1 MSWSKL
7 KTIIIL
13 ILLLLNLFLLVLVGS
28 NRLRTARYDAAAL
41 SGAASVLELNGIQV
55 DRGSLPAAMELSPV
69 IAARDTRRE
78 AALAA
83 ALLGS
88 DVRTDDPAGGLYV
101 YHSSSGSATFRSN
114 GEFIATFSDPVPVPG
129 GSDRAAQA
137 RSLLSGLELW
147 QVSESGDTLTAV
159 QQLDGAPVF
168 PTASS
173 TGQPTAG
180 ILFLYDEQDRLTQI
194 SGRLCLGDIT
204 ADPEAQEP
212 ITVPTALIAF
222 FNFIV
227 DSGDVC
233 QRIDRVQPVY
243 RTVAMTDP
251 VRLSPAWRITTDTG
265 EYFLDA
271 ATGEVTRAAHE

>member
-13 ILLLLNLFLLVLVGS
+13 ILLLLNLFLLVLVGA
-28 NRLRTARYDAAAL
+28 NRLRAARYDAAAL

-55 DRGSLPAAMELSPV
+55 DRGSLPSAMELSAV

-78 AALAA
+78 AALAD
-83 ALLGS
+83 ALLG
-88 DVRTDDPAGGLYV
+88 DGVRADDPAGGLYV
-101 YHSSSGSATFRSN
+101 YRSPVGSATFRSN
-114 GEFIATFSDPVPVPG
+114 GEFSVTFTDPLPVPQ
-129 GSDRAAQA
+129 GSDRPSQA

-147 QVSESGDTLTAV
+147 QIDERGDTLTAV
-159 QQLDGAPVF
+159 QQLDGSPVF

-180 ILFLYDEQDRLTQI
+180 ILFLYDGQGRLTQI
-194 SGRLCLGDIT
+194 SGRLCLGDT
-204 ADPEAQEP
+204 APDPEAQEP

-222 FNFIV
+222 YNFIV
-227 DSGDVC
+227 DNGDVC
-233 QRIDRVQPVY
+233 QSIEQMQPVY
-243 RTVAMTDP
+243 RTVTMTDP
-251 VRLSPAWRITTDTG
+251 VHLSPAWRITTDTG